1 MFSSYIRTWRKCFDS
16 NSFAT
21 TTEFIFFMVVS
32 YIIPSVLLLYIPK
45 TVSFIAPEIKL
56 VTISSKTTS
65 QLFLALFII
74 HFLPHF
80 TLQFRRLNLMRQ
92 SYWWLLL
99 YYAMALTMLVI
110 ILRISTTHSLGLLA
124 ASMLLVELIWFGRKS
139 RYCK

>member
-1 MFSSYIRTWRKCFDS
+1 MFSSYILTWRKCFDS
-16 NSFAT
+16 SGFAT

-45 TVSFIAPEIKL
+45 TVSFIAPELKL
-56 VTISSKTTS
+56 ITISSKTTS

-110 ILRISTTHSLGLLA
+110 ILRISTAHSLGLLA

>member
-1 MFSSYIRTWRKCFDS
+1 MFSSYILTWRKCFDS
-16 NSFAT
+16 SGFAT

-45 TVSFIAPEIKL
+45 TVSFIAPELKL

-110 ILRISTTHSLGLLA
+110 ILRIATAHSLGLLA
-124 ASMLLVELIWFGRKS
+124 ASMLLVELIWLGRKS